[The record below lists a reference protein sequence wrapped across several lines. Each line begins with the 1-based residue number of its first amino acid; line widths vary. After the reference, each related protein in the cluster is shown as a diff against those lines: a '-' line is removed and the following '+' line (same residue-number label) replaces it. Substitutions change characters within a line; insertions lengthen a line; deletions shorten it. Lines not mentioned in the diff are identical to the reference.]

1 MSEKKRNK
9 KYRPRDTASNKFLS
23 GMPLSDTV
31 VASSMAVCNNA
42 LLRLSLAE
50 KKGGDLMLLVVYF
63 GIAWYLAHKMA
74 NKEELQAHFADAIRV
89 LQSEGMNA
97 GPISDGGYAKT
108 YDTLQTLEELLR
120 NVTRKEMMESHQAL
134 QKEGT
139 VPPMDEFIAALGCER
154 PTFEAH

>member
-9 KYRPRDTASNKFLS
+9 KYRSRDTSNNKFLS

-89 LQSEGMNA
+89 LQNEAMNA
-97 GPISDGGYAKT
+97 GPISDEGYAKT
-108 YDTLQTLEELLR
+108 YDALQTWEVILKS
-120 NVTRKEMMESHQAL
+120 VTRKEMLEAHQAL
-134 QKEGT
+134 QKEGG
-139 VPPMDEFIAALGCER
+139 VPPMDDFIKALGCER
-154 PTFEAH
+154 PTFDVH

>member
-9 KYRPRDTASNKFLS
+9 KYRSRDTSNNKFLS

-89 LQSEGMNA
+89 LQNEAMNA
-97 GPISDGGYAKT
+97 GPISDEGYAKT
-108 YDTLQTLEELLR
+108 YDALQTLEVILKS
-120 NVTRKEMMESHQAL
+120 VTRKEMLEAHQAL
-134 QKEGT
+134 QKEGG
-139 VPPMDEFIAALGCER
+139 VPPMDDFIKALGCER
-154 PTFEAH
+154 PTFDVH

>member
-50 KKGGDLMLLVVYF
+50 KKGDDLMLLVVYF
-63 GIAWYLAHKMA
+63 GIAWYLSGKMA
-74 NKEELQAHFADAIRV
+74 NREELQTHFANAIKV
-89 LQSEGMNA
+89 LQNEGMNA
-97 GPISDGGYAKT
+97 GPISDEGYAKT
-108 YDTLQTLEELLR
+108 YDALQTLEDILKS
-120 NVTRKEMMESHQAL
+120 VTRKEMLEAHQAL
-134 QKEGT
+134 QKEGG
-139 VPPMDEFIAALGCER
+139 VPPMDEFIKALGCER
-154 PTFEAH
+154 PTFDVH